1 MVEVQVMP
9 KKSPMSLPDSTLNN
23 DDLAR
28 SDDELV
34 VSYRAMAEDTEREA
48 EALEWAEALI
58 KDGAES

>member
-1 MVEVQVMP
+1 MP

-23 DDLAR
+23 DDPSR
-28 SDDELV
+28 STDELEAD
-34 VSYRAMAEDTEREA
+34 YRTMAEDVQREA